1 MNTFRIALAQ
11 INTTVGD
18 FEGNTTKI
26 IQSVKRARELKVDL
40 VAFPELT
47 ICGYP
52 PEDLILK
59 THFVKENLRQLK
71 RIRSVTRSISAI
83 IGLVHR
89 QKNKDY
95 NAAAFLHNGR
105 IIDIYHKIHLP
116 NYGVFDEKRYF

>member
-71 RIRSVTRSISAI
+71 RIRSVTSKPQTIREYSTWLFVITSLANLSVLK
-83 IGLVHR
+83 GTVL
-89 QKNKDY
+89 
-95 NAAAFLHNGR
+95 F
-105 IIDIYHKIHLP
+105 P
-116 NYGVFDEKRYF
+116 S